1 MTAETI
7 DFWAPLSNHV
17 IRIIRSICSIKDIM
31 EQLHFITTKIT
42 NDFSQQYD
50 YAMNNTLK
58 ISYFSACQKICRTYI
73 NKLKR
78 KNKQNWQKIH
88 HKVYCFKWRT
98 YSFDTS
104 RRSALSKFH
113 SVKRDVNFSTP
124 NLLDVHF
131 LTVGT
136 RYDEFGRKREINY
149 WVNFWWR

>member
-7 DFWAPLSNHV
+7 NFWAPLSNHV

-31 EQLHFITTKIT
+31 EKLHFITTKIT

-50 YAMNNTLK
+50 YAMNNTFK
-58 ISYFSACQKICRTYI
+58 ISYFSACQKICRMYI

-104 RRSALSKFH
+104 HRSALSKFH

-124 NLLDVHF
+124 KSVGRTFFNFGHQIWRIWKKKGNKLLS
-131 LTVGT
+131 
-136 RYDEFGRKREINY
+136 
-149 WVNFWWR
+149 

>member
-7 DFWAPLSNHV
+7 NFWAPLSNHV

-42 NDFSQQYD
+42 NDFSQQYGS
-50 YAMNNTLK
+50 AMNNTFK
-58 ISYFSACQKICRTYI
+58 ISYFSACQKICRMYI

-88 HKVYCFKWRT
+88 CFIVLNEERIASIRHTDLHYLSFILWRGMLT
-98 YSFDTS
+98 FP
-104 RRSALSKFH
+104 LQ
-113 SVKRDVNFSTP
+113 

-131 LTVGT
+131 LTFGT

-149 WVNFWWR
+149 WVNFW